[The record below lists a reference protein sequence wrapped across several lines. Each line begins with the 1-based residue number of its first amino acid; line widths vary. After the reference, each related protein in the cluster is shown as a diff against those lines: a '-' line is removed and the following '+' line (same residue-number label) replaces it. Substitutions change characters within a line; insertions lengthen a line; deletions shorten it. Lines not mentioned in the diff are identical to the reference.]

1 VEVRVEFHRFFI
13 PYESMADFP
22 EKVGFFTRGL
32 LIASDLPGVPSK
44 IRFAGAGMKNIV
56 KTVSEARARYL
67 AKRKA

>member
-44 IRFAGAGMKNIV
+44 IRFAGFGMKNIV
-56 KTVSEARARYL
+56 EIVSEARAKFL
-67 AKRKA
+67 ARRKA